1 MSNKKVLF
9 IPLIFL
15 FVLLLFSK
23 NIQLIKADSGFDSSY
38 DSGGS
43 SSSDYSSSSS
53 FDSSYSSSSSDGSFS
68 SGGMSMGMAI
78 FMELF
83 CSIHYFVFAFR
94 PLGSVF
100 GRNDSK
106 KSMIIALILFGIRAL
121 MLVTFDI
128 IIGPIYC
135 IIDFLALF
143 IFAFIIVP
151 IFKVLFNSNNKNSNK
166 IYLKRSYDE
175 LNDDILS
182 KYDILDKENLKQI
195 LFEKFMDIQYAW
207 MNFDEHSLRLL
218 LTDELY
224 NMYSNQLATL
234 KTKGQKN
241 IMNNFKYID
250 SKIFDIRQDND
261 IVTLKLFL
269 HISMNDYIVDN
280 SNNVVRGNKNIPIDI
295 SYEITFIKSLQ
306 KNIDACPNCGAKIID
321 ENNPR
326 CPYCNTVI
334 LSGSN
339 DWIMSKK
346 ECISQK

>member
-1 MSNKKVLF
+1 MNSKKILF
-9 IPLIFL
+9 IPLVCL
-15 FVLLLFSK
+15 LALLLFSK
-23 NIQLIKADSGFDSSY
+23 NIQFIKADSGFDSSY

-53 FDSSYSSSSSDGSFS
+53 FDSSYSSSSSGSYS
-68 SGGMSMGMAI
+68 STGISIGMAI
-78 FMELF
+78 FMEIF
-83 CSIHYFVFAFR
+83 CSIHYFGFVFK
-94 PLGSVF
+94 PLGNVF
-100 GRNDSK
+100 GRNNSK
-106 KSMIIALILFGIRAL
+106 KSMIIALMLFGIRVL
-121 MLVTFDI
+121 MLITFDI

-135 IIDFLALF
+135 LIDFVSLF
-143 IFAFIIVP
+143 ILTFILVP
-151 IFKVLFNSNNKNSNK
+151 VCSVFGKSNKTINNKYVRKNYN
-166 IYLKRSYDE
+166 D
-175 LNDDILS
+175 LNEDILS

-218 LTDELY
+218 VTDELY

-234 KTKGQKN
+234 RTKGQKN

-261 IVTLKLFL
+261 AITLKLFL

-295 SYEITFIKSLQ
+295 SYEITFIKYLQ

-321 ENNPR
+321 ENNPK